1 MKKSRLL
8 LLLLIP
14 AAVACNSVMEIDP
27 RNSFVKEKPGT
38 EIVQEMVIK
47 ATFEAS
53 DTKTTLVDGK
63 TVQWTSGDQVRV
75 FNASNPTGEVYTLS
89 DGAGTTQG
97 TFTGA
102 VLSGEGPFYAVY
114 PATAASGLSGG
125 SVSVVLPQT
134 QILTKDSFGNGA
146 NLSAAKV
153 AAMTEVFSFKNVLGA
168 VSFTLNANPSLK
180 GIRIQTKGTEA
191 LSGSGSLNLS
201 AETPSLTMDPV
212 TSLESQVVSLEGSA
226 QTGPFYVMLPP
237 GALTSGFMVE
247 FRNAGDMVMV
257 KAAKASANNEVK
269 RNEILGMP
277 AFDFTEQIK
286 GSFLDQPSFGYFGN
300 IGASGT
306 LDAFAFDKL
315 TCQYAVNTVAATSRY
330 VRVQS
335 LPLGKYYAVGTPYTL
350 DLGASYDDVSVESVV
365 GSTYT
370 APATATYKVIR
381 KSDNAAWMVSSDLQ
395 KGIILLL
402 ED

>member
-1 MKKSRLL
+1 
-8 LLLLIP
+8 
-14 AAVACNSVMEIDP
+14 
-27 RNSFVKEKPGT
+27 
-38 EIVQEMVIK
+38 
-47 ATFEAS
+47 
-53 DTKTTLVDGK
+53 
-63 TVQWTSGDQVRV
+63 
-75 FNASNPTGEVYTLS
+75 
-89 DGAGTTQG
+89 
-97 TFTGA
+97 
-102 VLSGEGPFYAVY
+102 
-114 PATAASGLSGG
+114 
-125 SVSVVLPQT
+125 
-134 QILTKDSFGNGA
+134 
-146 NLSAAKV
+146 
-153 AAMTEVFSFKNVLGA
+153 
-168 VSFTLNANPSLK
+168 
-180 GIRIQTKGTEA
+180 
-191 LSGSGSLNLS
+191 
-201 AETPSLTMDPV
+201 
-212 TSLESQVVSLEGSA
+212 
-226 QTGPFYVMLPP
+226 
-237 GALTSGFMVE
+237 
-247 FRNAGDMVMV
+247 
-257 KAAKASANNEVK
+257 VK

-300 IGASGT
+300 IGAAGT